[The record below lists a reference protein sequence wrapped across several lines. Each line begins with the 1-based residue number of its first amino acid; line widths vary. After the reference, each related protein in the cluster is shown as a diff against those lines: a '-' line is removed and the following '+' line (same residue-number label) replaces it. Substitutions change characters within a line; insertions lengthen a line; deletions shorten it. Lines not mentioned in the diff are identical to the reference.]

1 MKLVYWVALACAG
14 GGFLIA
20 TVCLIKTT
28 PLTMMAFFSIGLPLF
43 AAGILVYMSSFVG
56 AIVRGRRGRDF

>member
-1 MKLVYWVALACAG
+1 MKLVYWVALACAA
-14 GGFLIA
+14 GGFAIA

-43 AAGILVYMSSFVG
+43 GAGILVYMSSFVE